1 MKISK
6 SQEEA
11 ADRQANINELLVAA
25 GKYKTGQRF
34 EVDPWTAEGDLLELE
49 EGEDEQDQD
58 KEEEGEVEA
67 ADIGEAGGAALPSGA
82 LQAMLEDASL
92 LTGEELGEEAKEKQN
107 MVFLMTI
114 HASKGLE
121 FDTVF
126 LTGVEEGCLPIT
138 REPEDRKY
146 DPRAMGTD
154 LTETE
159 AVKEERRLP
168 SSLSRAPK
176 GSFLTHRQRMS
187 VSLGADWGM
196 SSKLVEFLRPLAT
209 LPKPILTKM
218 KWKSPE

>member
-1 MKISK
+1 M
-6 SQEEA
+6 
-11 ADRQANINELLVAA
+11 
-25 GKYKTGQRF
+25 
-34 EVDPWTAEGDLLELE
+34 ELE

-159 AVKEERRLP
+159 AVKEERRLAFVAIT
-168 SSLSRAPK
+168 RAK
-176 GSFLTHRQRMS
+176 RILFLTHRQRMS
-187 VSLGADWGM
+187 VFAGGGLKYVKCNQSR
-196 SSKLVEFLRPLAT
+196 FLRPLAT